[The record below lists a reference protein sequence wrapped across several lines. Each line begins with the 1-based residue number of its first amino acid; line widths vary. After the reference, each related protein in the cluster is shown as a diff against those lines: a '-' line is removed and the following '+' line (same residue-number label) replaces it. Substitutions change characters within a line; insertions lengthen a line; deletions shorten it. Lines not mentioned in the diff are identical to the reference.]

1 MNNGVLCATE
11 REALTAL
18 LRGGVSPF
26 TAKKALDLAAR
37 KGGASIYFG
46 GGRRC
51 FIDIVSRPDPG
62 AEKKIMVVFDDT
74 GTSTGSPPIQID
86 HSRITN

>member
-1 MNNGVLCATE
+1 MDNGVLCATE

-46 GGRRC
+46 GGRRGKHL
-51 FIDIVSRPDPG
+51 FRRRQTLLHRHRI
-62 AEKKIMVVFDDT
+62 
-74 GTSTGSPPIQID
+74 PP
-86 HSRITN
+86 

>member
-1 MNNGVLCATE
+1 MDNGVLCATE

-26 TAKKALDLAAR
+26 TAKKAMDLADR
-37 KGGASIYFG
+37 KGGASVYFG

-51 FIDIVSRPDPG
+51 RLRRLPG
-62 AEKKIMVVFDDT
+62 PSKKILVSFDGP
-74 GTSTGSPPIQID
+74 GTSPENPAYS
-86 HSRITN
+86 N